1 MVNAIFALPSI
12 SELANTSLLL
22 LSSYCTLLCTDLSVM
37 DRMLVFCYE
46 KMTDP
51 SLQNAAVD
59 LFQSVCKEG
68 GQLILQNPE
77 FASKDK
83 ERE

>member
-59 LFQSVCKEG
+59 LFCKEG

>member
-37 DRMLVFCYE
+37 LVFCYE

-59 LFQSVCKEG
+59 LFRSVCKEG

>member
-12 SELANTSLLL
+12 RELANISLLL
-22 LSSYCTLLCTDLSVM
+22 LSSYCTLLCTDFNVM

-59 LFQSVCKEG
+59 LFRSVCKEG
-68 GQLILQNPE
+68 SQLILQNPE
-77 FASKDK
+77 FASKNK
-83 ERE
+83 KSE

>member
-22 LSSYCTLLCTDLSVM
+22 LLCTDLSVM

-59 LFQSVCKEG
+59 LFRSVCKEG